1 MIPNFKW
8 TNVIGSKCTFTT
20 DTRTISVLPGLVL
33 TFEFYVVS
41 VSLFLIIF
49 LLLFLKKYNKW
60 RKGRLRATYAIRIVQ
75 FRQDG
80 HFRLAGH

>member
-33 TFEFYVVS
+33 TFDFYFVS
-41 VSLFLIIF
+41 VFFIF
-49 LLLFLKKYNKW
+49 CYFLFLKKYNKW
-60 RKGRLRATYAIRIVQ
+60 RKRRLRATYAIRIVQ